1 MRFEKKDIALLIPA
15 TLLAIAGLG
24 PDDAWVVGPC
34 LFLSWIA
41 FIVICA
47 IHEGQPRTRIIVG
60 IVITLALFGVGYR
73 RFNSIYHEPKKES
86 QNTANRE
93 HPPSVAPLQE
103 PSKPPGENGTTDAS
117 RTPTNA
123 ASKKNLEAIEK
134 KRIAEGVP
142 PALAHYD
149 VAKERLASDPE
160 KLSLYDLY
168 LTDFEQSEVKHSR
181 TLVIKTTPE
190 IRMEAAVVQQIEMG
204 TEFVMFYVPYNKG
217 TDQLCLY
224 LRGEQVTAKSLVFSK
239 RIFIYHEAYLTPEQT
254 IFVRNFYLEQGITVS
269 FRSTDYLENR
279 KLQAQVK
286 KLEKHKSP

>member
-1 MRFEKKDIALLIPA
+1 
-15 TLLAIAGLG
+15 
-24 PDDAWVVGPC
+24 
-34 LFLSWIA
+34 
-41 FIVICA
+41 
-47 IHEGQPRTRIIVG
+47 
-60 IVITLALFGVGYR
+60 
-73 RFNSIYHEPKKES
+73 
-86 QNTANRE
+86 
-93 HPPSVAPLQE
+93 
-103 PSKPPGENGTTDAS
+103 
-117 RTPTNA
+117 
-123 ASKKNLEAIEK
+123 
-134 KRIAEGVP
+134 
-142 PALAHYD
+142 LAHYD

-181 TLVIKTTPE
+181 ALVIKTTPE
-190 IRMEAAVVQQIEMG
+190 IRMEEAVVQQIEMG

-224 LRGEQVTAKSLVFSK
+224 LRGQYQRLIDEAGKFGTEIKTPGESEQVTAKSLVFSK

-279 KLQAQVK
+279 KLQAKVK